1 MMSESKESVESDF
14 LPRTSD
20 GTILQEKEA
29 AATTKPLK
37 ANSSGFFMVHQQTI
51 EDV

>member
-14 LPRTSD
+14 LPRASD

-29 AATTKPLK
+29 AVVVAPEERTPGFLK
-37 ANSSGFFMVHQQTI
+37 V
-51 EDV
+51 

>member
-20 GTILQEKEA
+20 GTILQEKEVA
-29 AATTKPLK
+29 AASAPL
-37 ANSSGFFMVHQQTI
+37 NGHTSGFFMVLKN
-51 EDV
+51 